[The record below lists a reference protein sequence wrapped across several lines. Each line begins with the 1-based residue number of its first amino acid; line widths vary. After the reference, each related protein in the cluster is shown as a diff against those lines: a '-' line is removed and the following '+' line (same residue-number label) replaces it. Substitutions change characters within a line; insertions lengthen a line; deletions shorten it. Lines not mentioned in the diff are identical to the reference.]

1 MQPAQSDLL
10 HENAPHTLD
19 SRSVEFL
26 KKVYLRTSELGKIGV
41 WECDLASE
49 ALTWTDTV
57 YDLFDLPR
65 GSSVSREN
73 ILSYYEPN
81 SRREMERLRAQA
93 IEQCSTFT
101 VDVAIRTNKGNA
113 RWIRITGDVEQTN
126 GKAARIFGTKQDIT
140 TEKLAQEQIQALQT
154 ELIHLSR
161 LSAIDAM
168 KSTLAHEL
176 NQPLAAIAVYVS
188 ALRNVLKG
196 GRVDRQAMAQIL
208 DGMERCALKSGQ
220 IIRDV
225 DKMSA
230 SRKPRPIP
238 FALDDTIRKAC
249 AIALAGAP
257 ENPTVTYVMDGSL
270 RGFGDP
276 VQIQQVLINLICNAC
291 DAMSQSPQ
299 RELTIVTAKED
310 EFVEIS
316 VHDTG
321 PGIAAE
327 VIGALFESFVS
338 TDPERAGI
346 GLSISRTIIEA
357 HGGKLTAQ
365 NRVDGGATFRFT
377 IPEAA

>member
-19 SRSVEFL
+19 SRSIEFL
-26 KKVYLRTSELGKIGV
+26 EKMYLRTSELGRIGV

-65 GSSVSREN
+65 QSFVSRE
-73 ILSYYEPN
+73 ITLSFYEPN
-81 SRREMERLRAQA
+81 SRREMERLRSQA

-140 TEKLAQEQIQALQT
+140 IEKVAQEQIQALQT

-188 ALRNVLKG
+188 ALRNALKG
-196 GRVDRQAMAQIL
+196 GRVDRQATAQIL

-230 SRKPRPIP
+230 SRRPRPIP
-238 FALDDTIRKAC
+238 FALDDAIRKAC
-249 AIALAGAP
+249 AIALMGAP

-270 RGFGDP
+270 RGVGDP

-299 RELTIVTAKED
+299 RELTIVTAKKD

-321 PGIAAE
+321 RGISGE
-327 VIGALFESFVS
+327 VIETLFDSFVS
-338 TDPERAGI
+338 TDPDRAGI

-357 HGGKLTAQ
+357 HGGKLIAE

-377 IPEAA
+377 IPVAA

>member
-26 KKVYLRTSELGKIGV
+26 RKVYLRTSELGRIGV

-49 ALTWTDTV
+49 ALIWTDTV

-65 GSSVSREN
+65 GSLVCREN
-73 ILSYYEPN
+73 ILCYYEPN

-93 IEQCSTFT
+93 IDQCSTFT
-101 VDVAIRTNKGNA
+101 VDVAIRTHKGNA
-113 RWIRITGDVEQTN
+113 RWIRITGDVEQIA

-140 TEKLAQEQIQALQT
+140 IEKVAQEQIQALQT

-168 KSTLAHEL
+168 RSTLAHEL

-196 GRVDRQAMAQIL
+196 GRVDRQATAQIL
-208 DGMERCALKSGQ
+208 DGLERCALKTGQ
-220 IIRDV
+220 IVREV
-225 DKMSA
+225 DKISA
-230 SRKPRPIP
+230 SRRPRPIP

-257 ENPTVTYVMDGSL
+257 DNPTVTYVMDGIL
-270 RGFGDP
+270 RGVGDP

-291 DAMSQSPQ
+291 DAMSQSPR

-310 EFVEIS
+310 EYVEIS

-327 VIGALFESFVS
+327 VIGTLFESFVS

-365 NRVDGGATFRFT
+365 NRVEGGATFRFT
-377 IPEAA
+377 IPVAA